1 MALKY
6 PLVHDLVIVV
16 ADLYLPEEGR
26 ADALALPGLE
36 RIARFGARSVLAAG
50 WRCWLARHVG
60 CESLA
65 AEPPACVAARCC
77 TADLTG
83 AVWLANPVHCVAGLS
98 SLHLDH
104 RGLLKLPMATLV
116 ALAADFRAV
125 FRGADVALE
134 PLASGGFLLAGPAIT
149 DAQASEPARAVGMSI
164 AAALP
169 RAPALRR
176 LGAEI
181 EIWLHEHPV
190 NRLRS
195 ERGEPAVTS
204 LWLWGGGTLTRTQA
218 APAADMGIATD
229 RAYGRDPYLEGLW
242 CARGARVQ
250 PLPER
255 IEDLTAGRARS
266 SIILVEL
273 GEILA
278 ADRAASVGDALARLD
293 ARWVA
298 PAADL
303 LARGAWRSLALIAND
318 RCLILRPR
326 DAMKRWR
333 RARRGLAALA

>member
-26 ADALALPGLE
+26 AAALALPGLE
-36 RIARFGARSVLAAG
+36 RIARFGAKSVLAAD
-50 WRCWLARHVG
+50 WRSWLARHVG

-65 AEPPACVAARCC
+65 AEPPACVAARCS

-83 AVWLANPVHCVAGLS
+83 AVWLASPVHCVAGLS

-104 RGLLKLPMATLV
+104 RGLLKLPIATLA
-116 ALAADFRAV
+116 ALAADFQTV
-125 FRGADVALE
+125 FRGADFVLE
-134 PLASGGFLLAGPAIT
+134 PLASGGFLLAGPAIS
-149 DAQASEPARAVGMSI
+149 DAQASEPARSVGMSI
-164 AAALP
+164 AATLP

-190 NRLRS
+190 NRLRG

-204 LWLWGGGTLTRTQA
+204 LWLWGGGMLTRT
-218 APAADMGIATD
+218 PAAAAADTRIATD

-250 PLPER
+250 PLPAR
-255 IEDLTAGRARS
+255 IEDLSGERARCS
-266 SIILVEL
+266 VIVLEL
-273 GEILA
+273 TELLA
-278 ADRAASVGDALARLD
+278 TDRAASVGDALARLD
-293 ARWVA
+293 ARWLA
-298 PAADL
+298 PAAAL
-303 LARGAWRSLALIAND
+303 LARGAWRSLTLIAND

-333 RARRGLAALA
+333 RERRGLAALA